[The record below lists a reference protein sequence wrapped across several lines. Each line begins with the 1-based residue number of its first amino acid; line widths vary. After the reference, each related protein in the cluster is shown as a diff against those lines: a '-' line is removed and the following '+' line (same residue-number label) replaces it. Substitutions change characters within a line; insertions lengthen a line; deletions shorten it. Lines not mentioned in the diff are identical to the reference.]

1 MKIEEK
7 LALSEKPVV
16 FLTEGTF
23 LKVYNQSFY
32 VVNQLLGFKLKP
44 TIKYIKKID
53 QIIIHGGFPAFVIN
67 KRCPNAAP
75 TIYGYELIKDYD
87 LSGYAN
93 WHQLQCEIIK
103 NKAAQYSADKFNGN

>member
-44 TIKYIKKID
+44 TIKYIKK
-53 QIIIHGGFPAFVIN
+53 
-67 KRCPNAAP
+67 
-75 TIYGYELIKDYD
+75 
-87 LSGYAN
+87 
-93 WHQLQCEIIK
+93 
-103 NKAAQYSADKFNGN
+103 